1 MERFPTLPAGFARMK
16 AELEWRKSVERPSIS
31 AQIESAREH
40 GDLKENAE
48 YHAAKEK
55 QGLAEGRI
63 RLLESRIA
71 TAQIVDPE
79 KLGGSRI
86 SFGAT
91 VDLLDVDTNDEM
103 TYAIVGEEESD
114 FRHGL
119 LSYKSP
125 IAQGILGK
133 EEGDEVEI
141 QTGAGTRT
149 FEILDVRFEAIPL
162 PEKKNWGGSV

>member
-1 MERFPTLPAGFARMK
+1 MERFPTLPAGIARMK
-16 AELEWRKSVERPSIS
+16 EELEWRKSVERPSIS
-31 AQIESAREH
+31 QQIEVAREH

-71 TAQIVDPE
+71 MAQVVDPE
-79 KLGGSRI
+79 KLSGNRI

-91 VDLLDVDTNDEM
+91 VELLDVDEDKKL

-133 EEGDEVEI
+133 EEGDEVEVK
-141 QTGAGTRT
+141 TGAGPRT

-162 PEKKNWGGSV
+162 PPKKTWG

>member
-1 MERFPTLPAGFARMK
+1 MERFPTLPAGIARMK
-16 AELEWRKSVERPSIS
+16 EELEWRKTVERPSIS
-31 AQIESAREH
+31 QQIEVAREH

-71 TAQIVDPE
+71 MAQVVDPE
-79 KLGGSRI
+79 KLSGNRI
-86 SFGAT
+86 SFAAT
-91 VDLLDVDTNDEM
+91 VDLLDVDTDKTL

-133 EEGDEVEI
+133 EEGDEVEV

-149 FEILDVRFEAIPL
+149 FEILDVRFEPIPL
-162 PEKKNWGGSV
+162 PEKKTWG